1 MHPDLRNLRRVRVYT
16 HKQID
21 RLQPQLDRLKARLAE
36 VEAEIQAIA
45 PELQLPPRRYKPNP
59 IFARGDFT
67 RTLYAVLRQAGEPL
81 PMTVIAVRMLAL
93 KGLDMPDR
101 AVRERTFYRASTTLS
116 VLHKQGRVVMSGTAN
131 KRQWKLTD
139 L

>member
-21 RLQPQLDRLKARLAE
+21 RLQPQLDRLKARLAK

-45 PELQLPPRRYKPNP
+45 PELPLPPRRYKPNP

-67 RTLYAVLRQAGEPL
+67 RTLYAVLREAGEPL
-81 PMTVIAVRMLAL
+81 PMRTIAIRMLTV
-93 KGLDMPDR
+93 KGHSLPDLR
-101 AVRERTFYRASTTLS
+101 MRKATFYRLSTTLS
-116 VLHKQGRVVMSGTAN
+116 VAHARGRVVMSGTPN
-131 KRQWKLTD
+131 KRRWELG
-139 L
+139 

>member
-59 IFARGDFT
+59 VFARGDFT
-67 RTLYAVLRQAGEPL
+67 RTLYAVLRDAGEPL
-81 PMTVIAVRMLAL
+81 PMRTIAIRMLAL
-93 KGLDMPDR
+93 KGLDMPEK
-101 AVRERTFYRASTTLS
+101 AIRERTFYRASTTLS
-116 VLHKQGRVVMSGTAN
+116 VLHGQGRVVMTGN
-131 KRQWKLTD
+131 KRDARWGLAE
-139 L
+139 